1 MNTQED
7 KRYKALDHPLRKQII
22 QHIAKK
28 PLTYTQLLQTLEI
41 ESGHLAYHLRN
52 LDELTEKDEQGCYR
66 LNNQGVE
73 AYNFINGEP
82 QVAPTQNNK
91 TKIGLIVSL
100 IFLSIIAGLI
110 IISIE
115 DNSNNQIYVLKN
127 ETASKSLQALN
138 IVYEIFDD
146 WAIPRSHWTDLLL
159 NIVEIKSNLYQLY
172 GDTQD
177 LTYQKYAER
186 LEYYEDEL
194 SNVIISGDS
203 NYMTLTIEKRYLIR
217 ELHSLL
223 LEIVDAL

>member
-52 LDELTEKDEQGCYR
+52 LDELTKKDEQGYYH

-73 AYNFINGEP
+73 AYNFINGKP

-115 DNSNNQIYVLKN
+115 DNSNNQSYTLKN

-138 IVYEIFDD
+138 IVYEILMTGRYPEV
-146 WAIPRSHWTDLLL
+146 IGL
-159 NIVEIKSNLYQLY
+159 I
-172 GDTQD
+172 
-177 LTYQKYAER
+177 
-186 LEYYEDEL
+186 YY
-194 SNVIISGDS
+194 
-203 NYMTLTIEKRYLIR
+203 
-217 ELHSLL
+217 
-223 LEIVDAL
+223 